1 MAGQRVETLTIETLE
16 MHTGGEPTRIILS
29 GYPDLEGR
37 TLLEKR
43 RDARDRHDRLR
54 CLLMREPRGHKE
66 MYGALL
72 VPADHPDA
80 DLAVLFLHN
89 EGYSTMC
96 GHAVLALGRYAVD
109 QGLVAAKGAEALVR
123 IQCPCGL
130 VVVRVAVDGAKGG
143 AARFTSV
150 PSFAAALDAEIA
162 TTAWGRIVLDIGYG
176 GAFYAILP
184 AARLGLD
191 LAATPL
197 PRLVEAA
204 AEITR
209 LTAAQH
215 EILHPEE
222 ADLSFLYGTILTDG
236 VLGLS
241 GQPSRNLCVFAGDQ
255 VDRSP
260 TGSGV
265 TARMALL
272 HARGQARL
280 GQEAS
285 FESITGS
292 RFQARIDG
300 EARLAGKPAVTV
312 EVEGKAH
319 YCGRASFSL
328 EADDPF
334 PEGFLL

>member
-1 MAGQRVETLTIETLE
+1 MGDLTIETLE
-16 MHTGGEPTRIILS
+16 MHTGGEPTRIVLS
-29 GYPDLEGR
+29 GYPDLQGS

-43 RDARDRHDRLR
+43 RDARERHDRLR
-54 CLLMREPRGHKE
+54 RLLMREPRGHKE

-72 VPADHPDA
+72 VEPDHPDA

-96 GHAVLALGRYAVD
+96 GHAVLALGRFAVD
-109 QGLVAAKGAEALVR
+109 RGLVAAEEPESLVR

-130 VVVRVAVDGAKGG
+130 VPVTVAVAGGKAG

-150 PSFAAALDAEIA
+150 PSFALALDAEVDSE
-162 TTAWGRIVLDIGYG
+162 AWGSVRLDIGYG

-184 AARLGLD
+184 AERLGLD
-191 LAATPL
+191 LATTPL

-209 LTAAQH
+209 LTAAQAKI
-215 EILHPEE
+215 EHPEE
-222 ADLSFLYGTILTDG
+222 PDLGFLYGTILTDG
-236 VLGLS
+236 GLGRD
-241 GQPSRNLCVFAGDQ
+241 GRASRNLCVFAGDQ

-265 TARMALL
+265 TARLSVMR
-272 HARGQARL
+272 ARG
-280 GQEAS
+280 EA
-285 FESITGS
+285 
-292 RFQARIDG
+292 ALG
-300 EARLAGKPAVTV
+300 EARLFESIAGSRFKARIDAEISLAGRAAVTV
-312 EVEGKAH
+312 EVEGKGH
-319 YCGRASFSL
+319 YSGRANFTL